1 MLWCRQQ
8 SSEMRFR
15 APVIEAGAVV
25 DTATGRVRG
34 SRESGVHV
42 FRGIPYA
49 SPTGGRGRFLPP
61 APREPWTGVRD
72 ALRYGAPCPQAS
84 DDGGGPALAQ
94 QAASSSAAD
103 GESLDAAA
111 PAAPPVHPIA
121 LLFRG
126 AWPLSEAETPLDA
139 SEDCLVLDV
148 FTRGLDDGGKRP
160 VMVWL
165 HGGGFTSGSGSSVLY
180 DGANLCRRGDV
191 VVVTINH
198 RLGALGYLHLGDLDD
213 RFAGSGNAGM
223 LDIVMALAW
232 VRDNI
237 ARFGG
242 DPDCVTVFGESGG
255 GQKVSTL
262 MAMPAAKGLFHRAIV
277 QSGPGLGMVPRDRA
291 HELALALL
299 RDLALEPHHV
309 DRLQDV
315 PVDRLLAAQVAVA
328 KRQDRKTREKG
339 NGRQGGFAPTVGTAD
354 LPRYAFD
361 PGAPEL
367 AAEVPLLVG
376 TTSHEQALFYTGDSE
391 IWDRTL
397 TEEGLRA
404 RVEPMAG
411 NATDR
416 VLEVFRREHPDTPP
430 SERFLLIETDR
441 VFRVDSI
448 TMAERKSRA
457 GGAPAYMYLFAW
469 RTTIADG
476 KLYAAHASEI
486 GLAFDNLE
494 RFPNLAPGTEGR
506 ELAARMSDAWI
517 AFARSGAPGHGG
529 LPQWP
534 PYDPVRRA
542 TMVLDRECRV
552 MDDPGADARRLWA
565 TV

>member
-1 MLWCRQQ
+1 
-8 SSEMRFR
+8 MR
-15 APVIEAGAVV
+15 AAEPVIEPGVV
-25 DTATGRVRG
+25 VETAIGKVRG

-42 FRGIPYA
+42 FRGMPYA
-49 SPTGGRGRFLPP
+49 APTGGRRRFLPP
-61 APREPWTGVRD
+61 APREPWAGVRD
-72 ALRYGAPCPQAS
+72 ALRYGAPSPQAGDAS
-84 DDGGGPALAQ
+84 GGPALAQ
-94 QAASSSAAD
+94 QAATSRAEVGAARAATAP
-103 GESLDAAA
+103 AAA
-111 PAAPPVHPIA
+111 PIHPVA
-121 LLFRG
+121 LLFHG
-126 AWPLSEAETPLDA
+126 AWPLSPAETPLEA

-148 FTRGLDDGGKRP
+148 FTSGVGDGGKRP

-165 HGGGFTSGSGSSVLY
+165 HGGGFNSGSGSSVLY

-191 VVVTINH
+191 VVVTVNH
-198 RLGALGYLHLGDLDD
+198 RLGALGYLHLGDLDAD
-213 RFAGSGNAGM
+213 RFTASGNAGM
-223 LDIVMALAW
+223 LDIVMALSW

-242 DPDCVTVFGESGG
+242 DPGCVTVFGESGG
-255 GQKVSTL
+255 GQKVATL

-299 RDLALEPHHV
+299 RELSFDPGDL
-309 DRLQDV
+309 DRLQDL
-315 PVDRLLAAQVAVA
+315 PVDRLLAAQVAVSR
-328 KRQDRKTREKG
+328 RQDRKTREKG

-354 LPRYAFD
+354 LPRFAFD
-361 PGAPEL
+361 PRAPEL
-367 AAEVPLLVG
+367 AAGVPLLIG
-376 TTSHEQALFYTGDSE
+376 TTTHEEALSYTGDPE

-411 NATDR
+411 NATGR
-416 VLEVFRREHPDTPP
+416 VLEVFRRAYPDAPP
-430 SERFLLIETDR
+430 SERFLLIATDR

-448 TMAERKSRA
+448 TMAERMSRT

-469 RTTIADG
+469 QTTIAEG

-494 RFPNLAPGTEGR
+494 RFPNLAPGPEGK
-506 ELAARMSDAWI
+506 ELAARMSTAWI
-517 AFARSGAPGHGG
+517 AFARSGTPGHAG
-529 LPQWP
+529 LPEWP

-542 TMVLDRECRV
+542 TMRFDRECRV
-552 MDDPGADARRLWA
+552 VDDPGSAARRLWA
-565 TV
+565 TI

>member
-1 MLWCRQQ
+1 
-8 SSEMRFR
+8 
-15 APVIEAGAVV
+15 
-25 DTATGRVRG
+25 
-34 SRESGVHV
+34 
-42 FRGIPYA
+42 
-49 SPTGGRGRFLPP
+49 
-61 APREPWTGVRD
+61 
-72 ALRYGAPCPQAS
+72 
-84 DDGGGPALAQ
+84 
-94 QAASSSAAD
+94 
-103 GESLDAAA
+103 
-111 PAAPPVHPIA
+111 
-121 LLFRG
+121 
-126 AWPLSEAETPLDA
+126 
-139 SEDCLVLDV
+139 VLDV

-198 RLGALGYLHLGDLDD
+198 RLGALGFLHLGDLEPD

-223 LDIVMALAW
+223 LDIVMALGW

-242 DPDCVTVFGESGG
+242 DPGRVTVFGESGG

-262 MAMPAAKGLFHRAIV
+262 MAMPKAVGLFHRAIV

-291 HELALALL
+291 HEMTMALL
-299 RDLALEPHHV
+299 RELSLEAGDV

-315 PVDRLLAAQVAVA
+315 PAERLLEAQVKVTR
-328 KRQDRKTREKG
+328 RQDRETSQKG

-354 LPRYAFD
+354 LPRYSFD
-361 PGAPEL
+361 PRAPEL
-367 AAEVPLLVG
+367 AGDVPLLVG
-376 TTSHEQALFYTGDSE
+376 TNSHERALAYTGDPE

-416 VLEVFRREHPDTPP
+416 VLEVFRSQHPDTPA
-430 SERFLLIETDR
+430 SERLLLIETDR

-457 GGAPAYMYLFAW
+457 GRAAAYMYLFAW
-469 RTTIADG
+469 QTSIAEG
-476 KLYAAHASEI
+476 KLYAAHAAEI

-494 RFPNLAPGTEGR
+494 RFPNLAPGSEGK

-517 AFARSGAPGHGG
+517 AFARSGAPGHPG
-529 LPQWP
+529 LPEWP
-534 PYDPVRRA
+534 PYDAVRRA

-552 MDDPGADARRLWA
+552 VDDPGALARRLWA